1 MTCISPQVVQ
11 AVGLQSM
18 GMRQMVSAT
27 QTIPVN
33 LYLVDLLLPFGSAG
47 LFQQGI
53 QVMEFQAPGT
63 HPFQMLLG
71 RDILSGCV
79 YDEFRWTF
87 YVLFIILSNLHVS
100 LLIIRNPYI

>member
-1 MTCISPQVVQ
+1 VLLNIVVLPPGLFSPGTPIASPITSFSALIDTGASMTCISPQVVQ

-53 QVMEFQAPGT
+53 QVMELA
-63 HPFQMLLG
+63 L
-71 RDILSGCV
+71 C
-79 YDEFRWTF
+79 
-87 YVLFIILSNLHVS
+87 HV
-100 LLIIRNPYI
+100 